1 MITSRDIN
9 SCKEV
14 ETQHMFIDVIERY
27 REQFNNIWAKQGRY
41 DNGFE
46 VEIPYPEEFVRSPNR
61 KFVRVVSTRFIIQ
74 KPVYAEEWDAEQQA
88 YTRTANLETPM
99 QEYTLMTRKDYPA
112 DNDASNDFLEADE
125 KLVPIYVA
133 LAGSFVQDTNNDE
146 QIVCIMNAKAPNY
159 IRTYE
164 QHTTQKSLKVWIYDM
179 LERVKM
185 NLAMLAS
192 QYCSVLLELELVY

>member
-1 MITSRDIN
+1 MTRLD
-9 SCKEV
+9 
-14 ETQHMFIDVIERY
+14 
-27 REQFNNIWAKQGRY
+27 
-41 DNGFE
+41 
-46 VEIPYPEEFVRSPNR
+46 YPE
-61 KFVRVVSTRFIIQ
+61 
-74 KPVYAEEWDAEQQA
+74 
-88 YTRTANLETPM
+88 
-99 QEYTLMTRKDYPA
+99 DYNA
-112 DNDASNDFLEADE
+112 MNDFLEADE

-146 QIVCIMNAKAPNY
+146 QIVAMFNSKAPNY

-164 QHTTQKSLKVWIYDM
+164 QYTNQKSFRIWIYDM

>member
-9 SCKEV
+9 SSKEV

-27 REQFNNIWAKQGRY
+27 REQYNNSWQKLGRA
-41 DNGFE
+41 DQFE
-46 VEIPYPEEFVRSPNR
+46 LVIPYPEEFVRSPNR

-74 KPVYAEEWDAEQQA
+74 KPVYDENSND
-88 YTRTANLETPM
+88 LILPM
-99 QEYTLMTRKDYPA
+99 QPYLMMTTLDYPE
-112 DNDASNDFLEADE
+112 DYNSMNDFLEADE

-146 QIVCIMNAKAPNY
+146 QIVAMFNSKAPNY

-164 QHTTQKSLKVWIYDM
+164 QYTNQNSFRIWIYDL